1 MTNKGLMSLA
11 VWLIYF
17 AYASAELQT
26 SIKYYE
32 VKEESDFEFAAF
44 VPTLSDVTAEWTNPR
59 GTSENPCVAP
69 QPCVQFYPNKAS
81 FRLYGKPMNRRAA
94 LILTPQKPNLPS
106 VALTMVQD
114 TVWFPAVP
122 GAQFT
127 RVISF
132 DDDVSDSLIF
142 EFDEDIKD
150 IIVWGAM
157 TTLLEG
163 APMDFMKVE
172 VPFDDINKVDRK
184 LMRVTGRMQNRYQ
197 AVTVGNYGPGETTF
211 TFVPSKTAGI
221 LRNPSQFLN
230 WPMRSIGG

>member
-44 VPTLSDVTAEWTNPR
+44 VPTLSDVTAEWTNSR
-59 GTSENPCVAP
+59 GTLENPCAAP
-69 QPCVQFYPNKAS
+69 EPCFEFYPQRAS
-81 FRLYGKPMNRRAA
+81 FRITGTPKNMHAA
-94 LILTPQKPNLPS
+94 LILTPQNPKLP
-106 VALTMVQD
+106 AIAITMVQGD
-114 TVWFPAVP
+114 LWLPVIP
-122 GAQFT
+122 GVQFT
-127 RVISF
+127 RIINFDEDISE
-132 DDDVSDSLIF
+132 SRILA
-142 EFDEDIKD
+142 FDEDIKD
-150 IIVWGAM
+150 IMFFGGI
-157 TTLLEG
+157 TTLSES
-163 APMDFMKVE
+163 APENYMKLE
-172 VPFDDINKVDRK
+172 VPNDKINKIDRK

-197 AVTVGNYGPGETTF
+197 AISVGNYGPGETTF